1 MISEDITKL
10 NISISEEN
18 GIINTIYNQEA
29 LLMCKFWDQNVL
41 FFLEMFDIILPK
53 DYGTESFVVKNN
65 YFSEEQLNEK
75 MKIQS
80 DKV

>member
-18 GIINTIYNQEA
+18 GIINTIYNQAA

-75 MKIQS
+75 NGTHNG
-80 DKV
+80 